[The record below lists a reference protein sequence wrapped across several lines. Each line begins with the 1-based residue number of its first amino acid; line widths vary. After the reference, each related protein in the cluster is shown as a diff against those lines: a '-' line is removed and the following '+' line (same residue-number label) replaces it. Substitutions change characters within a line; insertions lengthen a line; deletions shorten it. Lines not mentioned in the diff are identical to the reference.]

1 MLSAA
6 SSTLA
11 EWKAVPVQVYTA
23 GTNNADKNKAATN
36 NPAQIMPGQKVDTG
50 TINNDRDIQI
60 AGAKTFIKAGDILFA
75 VMDTAVNSDQPGP
88 ILATIVSGKLK
99 GSKLIGSFNLPTNSD
114 RMLITFNLISIP
126 GSNKTTSINAY
137 AIDPNTGRT
146 ALSTRANHHYL
157 LRYGSLFASTFLQGF
172 GNAFQ
177 AAGTTITIG
186 GTGDVQQTTVQNGVG
201 RSILEN
207 AVIGLA
213 TLGKNWA
220 QVAQQQ
226 FSTPTTVEV
235 NSGTALGV
243 LFMQDINVT

>member
-1 MLSAA
+1 MEDNNDKLVGYQIAFDLYESATQGFIKRVTGMLA
-6 SSTLA
+6 SGEEQKKT
-11 EWKAVPVQVYTA
+11 ENED
-23 GTNNADKNKAATN
+23 NNADKNKAATN

-177 AAGTTITIG
+177 AAGTEWLG
-186 GTGDVQQTTVQNGVG
+186 
-201 RSILEN
+201 SCLED
-207 AVIGLA
+207 A
-213 TLGKNWA
+213 
-220 QVAQQQ
+220 
-226 FSTPTTVEV
+226 
-235 NSGTALGV
+235 
-243 LFMQDINVT
+243 